1 VTNYTSARLE
11 AGFFV
16 PIKRRTP
23 MKTIKSI
30 TDVEQLRKHPLH
42 ATIASLV
49 TPIIA
54 ATPEYRPEDDGYLV
68 LIERDDIDRVLS
80 DLDMP
85 WRLSEVPFE
94 AVTMIDGLF
103 HAVYIPNNQFALS
116 ILVPDAEWLPE
127 DVRRHL
133 ESHLDP

>member
-1 VTNYTSARLE
+1 
-11 AGFFV
+11 
-16 PIKRRTP
+16 
-23 MKTIKSI
+23 MKTFKCI
-30 TDVEQLRKHPLH
+30 TDVEQLRQHPLH
-42 ATIASLV
+42 DTVESLV
-49 TPIIA
+49 LPVIA

-68 LIERDDIDRVLS
+68 LIEPDDVDRVLS

-94 AVTMIDGLF
+94 AVIVIEGLF

-116 ILVPDAEWLPE
+116 ILVPDEDWLPE

-133 ESHLDP
+133 EAHI